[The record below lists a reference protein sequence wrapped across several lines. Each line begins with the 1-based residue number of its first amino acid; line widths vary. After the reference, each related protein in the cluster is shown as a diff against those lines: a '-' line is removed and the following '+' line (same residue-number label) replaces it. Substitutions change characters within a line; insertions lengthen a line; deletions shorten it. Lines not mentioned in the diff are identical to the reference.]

1 MNRRLLN
8 SKILFYGLTFLGA
21 TTAITTRAASLSE
34 NSDLH
39 ISLEEKKVA
48 KRPNVLFIAVDDLK
62 PNLGC
67 YGDEFAI
74 TPNIDLLAKKGTV
87 FANNHCQWAVCGPT
101 RASLLTGMRPEQTGI
116 YNFSLKMRDVH
127 PDILTL
133 PEYFKLNGYET
144 IAKGKIF
151 DPRCVKGGR
160 RHDEPQSW
168 SIPYKPIYGK
178 FKNKDHTVILTP
190 DIEDTMLTDGL
201 FAKFGVEFIEQYSNK
216 KKPFFIAIG
225 FKKPHLPFVAPK
237 KYWDMYDA
245 SKIKLA
251 IYQQPAKGVN
261 PIHNYHNSNELR
273 SYNGVPKEGVISPEL
288 QRKLIHG
295 YYACITF
302 IDAQI
307 GKLLKEL
314 KARNLEDNTIV
325 CIWGDHGW
333 HLGDHALWGKHTS
346 LEQATRAPLIIY
358 APGFKGNKSNSPTEF
373 IDVFPTLCEL
383 VGLPIP
389 NHLNGKSLV
398 PIMKNPNYMVKSG
411 AISNFSRKGFGYSYR
426 DKRYRYVEWID
437 QQTKKIIDKE
447 LYDYK
452 NDPNETVDYSKDPSY
467 QKIMKKLSKDLREVG
482 KDGAKLLFEVK

>member
-1 MNRRLLN
+1 
-8 SKILFYGLTFLGA
+8 
-21 TTAITTRAASLSE
+21 
-34 NSDLH
+34 
-39 ISLEEKKVA
+39 
-48 KRPNVLFIAVDDLK
+48 
-62 PNLGC
+62 
-67 YGDEFAI
+67 
-74 TPNIDLLAKKGTV
+74 
-87 FANNHCQWAVCGPT
+87 
-101 RASLLTGMRPEQTGI
+101 
-116 YNFSLKMRDVH
+116 
-127 PDILTL
+127 
-133 PEYFKLNGYET
+133 
-144 IAKGKIF
+144 
-151 DPRCVKGGR
+151 
-160 RHDEPQSW
+160 
-168 SIPYKPIYGK
+168 
-178 FKNKDHTVILTP
+178 LTP